1 MVVMITEENKLGN
14 EIKRLLDMRGWSQR
28 TLASNANIGQSTV
41 SKIIRGE
48 TGTTPET
55 INAIANALEVSPIRL
70 MQIAGIPLPVIKQ
83 EERTSSVEYLARRL
97 DALPIPLQKKA
108 FDIINPQIDLLY
120 EMGELSSGLYAKKEA
135 DTLHVSQERLDSEII
150 EILPPEAIYVV
161 NRVQEHDEVAYED
174 LMTYLSQVLHK
185 AKLTEENRRE
195 AVPS

>member
-1 MVVMITEENKLGN
+1 MDSFHYKGRGSKMVVMITEENKLGN

-48 TGTTPET
+48 TGTTPTT
-55 INAIANALEVSPIRL
+55 INAIANALEVSPMRL

-120 EMGELSSGLYAKKEA
+120 EMGELSSGLYTEKET
-135 DTLHVSQERLDSEII
+135 DTLHVSQERLDS
-150 EILPPEAIYVV
+150 
-161 NRVQEHDEVAYED
+161 
-174 LMTYLSQVLHK
+174 S
-185 AKLTEENRRE
+185 
-195 AVPS
+195 